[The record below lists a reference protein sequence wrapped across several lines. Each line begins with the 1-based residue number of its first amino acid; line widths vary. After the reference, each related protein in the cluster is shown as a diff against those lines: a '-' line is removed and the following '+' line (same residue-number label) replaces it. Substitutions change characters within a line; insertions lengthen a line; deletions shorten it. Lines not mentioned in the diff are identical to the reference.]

1 MNMQRTISIMTGKG
15 SVNHNDRKFTA
26 QNVDKERTK
35 NNVVYCNENIRTVY
49 HKLFDDAVKRY
60 NAKQTRSDRIIKN
73 YYKKISQESKQE
85 KPFTEIIIQ
94 IGDKDNMGAETENGQ
109 LAKKILDDYMK
120 GFQER
125 NPNLYVFSAH
135 LHMDE
140 ATPHLHIDFVPF
152 TTDSKRGLDTR
163 VSMKGALKQ
172 QGFSGTGR
180 SDTELNQWRDSEK
193 EVLSKI
199 MLTHGIEWEQK
210 GTHEKHKSVSE
221 FKRDKLIEEVEN
233 LQEQKKDLLQT
244 MSAYKQA
251 EEYAH
256 LTVQKIKNNDDFDIP
271 EPPSLMTAKT
281 YKTKFIEPFI
291 KRIMKIIENLARRC
305 YRAEKLAEQAEAK
318 IRPFEQKNIELENRL
333 WYKNMALSKAEVK
346 VRDFDRIRNH
356 FGKETINQWLKEI
369 TRLGKNRSKSS
380 KEIER

>member
-1 MNMQRTISIMTGKG
+1 MQRTISIMTGKG

-26 QNVDKERTK
+26 QNVDKERTE
-35 NNVVYCNENIRTVY
+35 NNIVYCNENIRTVY
-49 HKLFDDAVKRY
+49 HKLFDEAVKRY
-60 NAKQTRSDRIIKN
+60 NSKQTRKDREIKN
-73 YYKKISQESKQE
+73 YYKKISQDSKQE

-109 LAKKILDDYMK
+109 LAKKILDKYMK
-120 GFQER
+120 GFQDR
-125 NPNLYVFSAH
+125 NQNLYVFSAH

-199 MLTHGIEWEQK
+199 MLEHGIKWEQK

-233 LQEQKKDLLQT
+233 LKEKKADIEQKI
-244 MSAYKQA
+244 SAYKSA
-251 EEYAH
+251 EEYPRA
-256 LTVQKIKNNDDFDIP
+256 TAEKIINGDYKVP
-271 EPPSLMTAKT
+271 EPPSLMSAKT
-281 YKTKFIEPFI
+281 YKNNYVEPLI
-291 KRIMKIIENLARRC
+291 KKLINIIKTLARKC
-305 YRAEKLAEQAEAK
+305 YVAEKQAEQATMKMTELYQEKERLKSANWDLRMSNSKMSVEVRNFQK
-318 IRPFEQKNIELENRL
+318 IKDFLGIDKVQKLL
-333 WYKNMALSKAEVK
+333 KS
-346 VRDFDRIRNH
+346 
-356 FGKETINQWLKEI
+356 INK
-369 TRLGKNRSKSS
+369 TKHRNRSDMVK
-380 KEIER
+380 

>member
-1 MNMQRTISIMTGKG
+1 MTGKG

-291 KRIMKIIENLARRC
+291 KRIMQIIENLARRC
-305 YRAEKLAEQAEAK
+305 YRAEKIAEQAEAK
-318 IRPFEQKNIELENRL
+318 VKPLETENKRL
-333 WYKNMALSKAEVK
+333 KDQLWHKNMALSKAEVK
-346 VRDFDRIRNH
+346 ARDFDRIKSYVGVEQISR
-356 FGKETINQWLKEI
+356 WLKEI
-369 TRLGKNRSKSS
+369 VHLGKNKSRSNNH
-380 KEIER
+380 IER